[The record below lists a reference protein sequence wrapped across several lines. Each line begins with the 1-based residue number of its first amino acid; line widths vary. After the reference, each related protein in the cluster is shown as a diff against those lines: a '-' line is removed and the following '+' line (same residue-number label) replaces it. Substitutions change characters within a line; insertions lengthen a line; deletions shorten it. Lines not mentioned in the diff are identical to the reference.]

1 MLGAIRK
8 KSKGWVAYL
17 IVGLIT
23 VPFALFGI
31 QEYMGGSSDPT
42 IAIVDGED
50 ISLTTYYEELNSQQR
65 NVQQQLEQLGLFYSA
80 EIDYDLKQSVIEL
93 LINAKLLENF
103 SNSMKLVTLDEEV
116 RSFIQSNPV
125 FQVNGVFSED
135 RYIQILRLN
144 NFTPLAYELDQSKS
158 MSLDQIKR
166 NLNNSAFLSRVQIKQ
181 LNDLSA
187 QQREVSFLVLSTE
200 KYKDQIVVDQNQISE
215 YFDNNNSNF
224 IEGRKVQVNFVEL
237 SLDNVEQQTNPDNET
252 LQKLYIENEELYTN
266 PEQRRAQHILIEDE
280 SNASSILNKIRQGA
294 DFSALARIHS
304 KDITTS
310 EEGGDLGLFER
321 ELMVPEFDTAVFDM
335 NVGDI
340 SEVVK
345 SDYGYHIIKLNEI
358 QPATL
363 QSFEEVE
370 NQLLELHKKNVN
382 QKALYELQDELSNLA
397 YEESIDVV
405 SSQLDLELQTSDF
418 FSEYSTKYDEVFVST
433 AFSDVV
439 LEEGENSDVI
449 ELSKDRFIV
458 MNLANRQPER
468 QKVLDEVEDQI
479 VDILRNLGAKQ
490 LIDNIA
496 QTISTS
502 LKIGDDAQVKT
513 LMLENDLEWNEVGWI
528 TRDSQLPLN
537 VTSEVYKLSKPNTG
551 EHTYHSHSADANTTL
566 VIDLKAVKLSEVD
579 INSET
584 IDLYLSE
591 ESNELFLGLVKK
603 LRDSAEIK
611 VFSEL
616 L

>member
-31 QEYMGGSSDPT
+31 QEYMGGSSNP
-42 IAIVDGED
+42 AVASVDGED
-50 ISLTTYYEELNSQQR
+50 ISLTTYYQELNTQQR
-65 NVQQQLEQLGLFYSA
+65 NLQEQLGASYSA
-80 EIDYDLKQSVIEL
+80 EIDNALRQTLIDT
-93 LINAKLLENF
+93 LINEKLLENF
-103 SNSMKLVTLDEEV
+103 TNSMQLVTLDEEV

-125 FQVNGVFSED
+125 FQVDGVFSED
-135 RYIQILRLN
+135 RYIQLLRLN
-144 NFTPLAYELDQSKS
+144 NFTPLDYELEQSKS

-166 NLNNSAFLSRVQIKQ
+166 NLNNSAFLSTIQIEQ

-187 QQREVSFLVLSTE
+187 QQRDVSFLVLSTE
-200 KYKDQIVVDQNQISE
+200 KYKDQIVVDQDQISE
-215 YFDNNNSNF
+215 YFDNNKSSF
-224 IEGRKVQVNFVEL
+224 VEGRKVQVDFVEL
-237 SLDNVEQQTNPDNET
+237 SLDNIEQQTHPDNEI
-252 LQKLYIENEELYTN
+252 LQNLYIENEELYTN
-266 PEQRRAQHILIEDE
+266 PEQRRAQHILLEEE
-280 SNASSILNKIRQGA
+280 SNANAILKEIKQGG
-294 DFSALARIHS
+294 DFSELARIHS

-321 ELMVPEFDTAVFDM
+321 ELMVPEFDKAVFEM

-340 SEVVK
+340 SDVVK
-345 SDYGYHIIKLNEI
+345 TDYGYHIIKLNEI
-358 QPATL
+358 QPTTL

-370 NQLLELHKKNVN
+370 GRLLALHKKNVN
-382 QKALYELQDELSNLA
+382 QKELYNLQEELSNLA
-397 YEESIDVV
+397 YEESIDAV

-418 FSEYSTKYDEVFVST
+418 FSEFSTEYDEVFVST

-439 LEEGENSDVI
+439 FKNGENSDVI

-458 MNLANRQPER
+458 MSLANQQPER

-479 VDILRNLGAKQ
+479 VDILRNLGAKKM
-490 LIDNIA
+490 IDDIA
-496 QTISTS
+496 QTISSSLTS
-502 LKIGDDAQVKT
+502 GDVAQVKT
-513 LMLENDLEWNEVGWI
+513 LIVENNLAWNEVGWI
-528 TRDSQLPLN
+528 SRDSQLPFN
-537 VTSEVYKLSKPNTG
+537 ATSKVYKLSKPNSG
-551 EHTYHSHSADANTTL
+551 EHTYHSQSADANTTL
-566 VIDLKAVKLSEVD
+566 VIDLKAVRLSDEA

-591 ESNELFLGLVKK
+591 ENNELFLNLIKK
-603 LRDSAEIK
+603 LRDSAEIE

>member
-31 QEYMGGSSDPT
+31 QEYMGGSSNS
-42 IAIVDGED
+42 AVASVDGED
-50 ISLTTYYEELNSQQR
+50 ISLNYYYQKLNIQQR
-65 NVQQQLEQLGLFYSA
+65 NLQQQLGASYSA
-80 EIDYDLKQSVIEL
+80 EIDNALRQTLIDS
-93 LINAKLLENF
+93 LINEKLLENF
-103 SNSMKLVTLDEEV
+103 TNSMKLVTLEEEV
-116 RSFIQSNPV
+116 RSFIQSNPA
-125 FQVNGVFSED
+125 FQVDGVFSED
-135 RYIQILRLN
+135 RYIQLLRLN
-144 NFTPLAYELDQSKS
+144 SFTPLSYELEQSKS

-166 NLNNSAFLSRVQIKQ
+166 NLNNSAFLSTVQIDH

-187 QQREVSFLVLSTE
+187 QQRDVSFLVLSTE
-200 KYKDQIVVDQNQISE
+200 KYKDQIFIDQDQISE
-215 YFDNNNSNF
+215 YFDNNKSNF
-224 IEGRKVQVNFVEL
+224 IEGRKVQVDFVEL
-237 SLDNVEQQTNPDNET
+237 SLDNIEQETNPDNET
-252 LQKLYIENEELYTN
+252 LRKLYIENEELYTN
-266 PEQRRAQHILIEDE
+266 PEQRRAQHILLEEE
-280 SNASSILNKIRQGA
+280 SNASAILKEIKEGG
-294 DFSALARIHS
+294 DFSKLARIHS

-321 ELMVPEFDTAVFDM
+321 ELMVPEFDKAVFDM
-335 NVGDI
+335 DVGDI

-345 SDYGYHIIKLNEI
+345 TDYGYHIIKLNEI
-358 QPATL
+358 QPSTL

-370 NQLLELHKKNVN
+370 GQLLVLHKKNVN
-382 QKALYELQDELSNLA
+382 QEELYELQEELSNLA

-418 FSEYSTKYDEVFVST
+418 FSEFSTEYDEVFVST

-439 LEEGENSDVI
+439 FENGENSDVI

-458 MNLANRQPER
+458 MSLTNQQPER

-479 VDILRNLGAKQ
+479 VDIVRNLGAKQ
-490 LIDNIA
+490 LIDELA
-496 QTISTS
+496 QTIASSLTS
-502 LKIGDDAQVKT
+502 GDNAQVKT
-513 LMLENDLEWNEVGWI
+513 LMAENDLVWNDVGWI
-528 TRDSQLPLN
+528 TRDSQLPFN
-537 VTSEVYKLSKPNTG
+537 ATSKVYKLSKPNAG
-551 EHTYHSHSADANTTL
+551 EHTYHSQSADANTTL
-566 VIDLKAVKLSEVD
+566 VIDLKAVKLSDEV

-584 IDLYLSE
+584 IDLYLIE
-591 ESNELFLGLVKK
+591 ENNELFQSLVKK

>member
-31 QEYMGGSSDPT
+31 QEYLGGSSNP
-42 IAIVDGED
+42 AVASVDGED
-50 ISLTTYYEELNSQQR
+50 ISLTTYYQELNTQQR
-65 NVQQQLEQLGLFYSA
+65 NLQQQLGASYSA
-80 EIDYDLKQSVIEL
+80 EIDNALRQT
-93 LINAKLLENF
+93 LIDSLIDEKLLENF
-103 SNSMKLVTLDEEV
+103 TNALKLVTLDEEV
-116 RSFIQSNPV
+116 HSFIQSNPV
-125 FQVNGVFSED
+125 FQVDGVFSED
-135 RYIQILRLN
+135 RYIQLLRLN
-144 NFTPLAYELDQSKS
+144 NFTPLAYELEQSKS

-166 NLNNSAFLSRVQIKQ
+166 NLNNSAFLSTVQIEQ

-187 QQREVSFLVLSTE
+187 QQRDVSFLVLSTE
-200 KYKDQIVVDQNQISE
+200 KYKDQIVVDQDQISE
-215 YFDNNNSNF
+215 YFDNNKSSF
-224 IEGRKVQVNFVEL
+224 VEGRKVQVDFVEL
-237 SLDNVEQQTNPDNET
+237 SLDNIEQQTNPDNEI
-252 LQKLYIENEELYTN
+252 LQNLYIENEELYTN
-266 PEQRRAQHILIEDE
+266 PEQRRAQHILLEE
-280 SNASSILNKIRQGA
+280 KSNANAILKEINEGT
-294 DFSALARIHS
+294 DFSELARIHS

-321 ELMVPEFDTAVFDM
+321 ELMVPEFDKAVFNM

-340 SEVVK
+340 SDVVK
-345 SDYGYHIIKLNEI
+345 TDYGYHIIKLNEI
-358 QPATL
+358 QPSTL

-370 NQLLELHKKNVN
+370 GRLLALHKKNVN
-382 QKALYELQDELSNLA
+382 QKELYNLQEELSNLA

-418 FSEYSTKYDEVFVST
+418 FSEFSTEYDEVFVST
-433 AFSDVV
+433 AFSDIVFG
-439 LEEGENSDVI
+439 EGENSEVI

-458 MNLANRQPER
+458 MALANQQPER

-479 VDILRNLGAKQ
+479 VDILRNLGAKKM
-490 LIDNIA
+490 IDDIA
-496 QTISTS
+496 QTISSSLTS
-502 LKIGDDAQVKT
+502 GDVAQVKT
-513 LMLENDLEWNEVGWI
+513 LIVENDLAWNEVGWI
-528 TRDSQLPLN
+528 SRDSQLPFN
-537 VTSEVYKLSKPNTG
+537 ATSKVYKLSKPNSG
-551 EHTYHSHSADANTTL
+551 EHTYHSQSADVNTTL
-566 VIDLKAVKLSEVD
+566 VIDLKAVRLSDEA

-591 ESNELFLGLVKK
+591 ENNELFLSLIKK
-603 LRDSAEIK
+603 LRDSAEIE

>member
-31 QEYMGGSSDPT
+31 QQYLGGSSNSV

-50 ISLTTYYEELNSQQR
+50 ITVNTYYQQFNTQQR
-65 NVQQQLEQLGLFYSA
+65 NLQQQLGSSYSA
-80 EIDYDLKQSVIEL
+80 EIDYALRQTLIDT
-93 LINAKLLENF
+93 LINEKLLENF
-103 SNSMKLVTLDEEV
+103 TNSMKLVTLNEEV
-116 RSFIQSNPV
+116 RSLIQSNPV
-125 FQVNGVFSED
+125 FQVDGVFSED
-135 RYIQILRLN
+135 RYIQLLRLN
-144 NFTPLAYELDQSKS
+144 NFTPLGYELEQSKS

-166 NLNNSAFLSRVQIKQ
+166 NLNNSAFLSTVQIEQ

-187 QQREVSFLVLSTE
+187 QQRDVSFLVLTTE
-200 KYKDQIVVDQNQISE
+200 KYKDQIVVDQDQISE
-215 YFDNNNSNF
+215 YFDNNKSNF
-224 IEGRKVQVNFVEL
+224 IEGRKVQVDFVEL
-237 SLDNVEQQTNPDNET
+237 SLDNIEQQFDPDNET
-252 LQKLYIENEELYTN
+252 LQNLYIENEELYTN
-266 PEQRRAQHILIEDE
+266 PEQRRAQHILLEEE
-280 SNASSILNKIRQGA
+280 SNASAILKEIKEGG
-294 DFSALARIHS
+294 DFSELARIHS

-321 ELMVPEFDTAVFDM
+321 ELMVPEFDKAVFDM
-335 NVGDI
+335 DVGDI

-345 SDYGYHIIKLNEI
+345 TDYGYHIIKLNEI
-358 QPATL
+358 QPSTL

-370 NQLLELHKKNVN
+370 GQLLVLHKKNVN
-382 QKALYELQDELSNLA
+382 QEALYELQEELSNLA

-418 FSEYSTKYDEVFVST
+418 FSEFSTEYDEVFVST

-439 LEEGENSDVI
+439 FENGENSDVI

-458 MNLANRQPER
+458 MSLANQQPER

-479 VDILRNLGAKQ
+479 VDIVRNLGAKQ
-490 LIDNIA
+490 LIDELA
-496 QTISTS
+496 QTIASSLTS
-502 LKIGDDAQVKT
+502 GDNAQVKT
-513 LMLENDLEWNEVGWI
+513 LMAENDLVWNDVGWI
-528 TRDSQLPLN
+528 TRDSQLPFN
-537 VTSEVYKLSKPNTG
+537 ATSKVYKLSKPNAG
-551 EHTYHSHSADANTTL
+551 EHTYHSQSADANTTL
-566 VIDLKAVKLSEVD
+566 VIDLKAVKLSDEV

-584 IDLYLSE
+584 IDLYLIE
-591 ESNELFLGLVKK
+591 ENNELFLSLVKK